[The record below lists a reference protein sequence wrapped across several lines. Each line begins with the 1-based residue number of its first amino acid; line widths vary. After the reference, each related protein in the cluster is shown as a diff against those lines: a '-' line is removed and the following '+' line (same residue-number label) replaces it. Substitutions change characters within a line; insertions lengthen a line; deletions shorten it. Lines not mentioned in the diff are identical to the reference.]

1 MCKFAI
7 CFFVFVFVTLF
18 VTFFYFYFFI
28 ITLFILCN
36 FYFFSV
42 CVLLAIK
49 KKKKKISQTY
59 KQIKQTD
66 AIFAFVHYRIFPIIR
81 RTPIKSRVKFADF
94 KINAGSVYKGPLVL
108 SRSRRGRGHK
118 NWLQLG
124 ISEAS
129 QAYVTSVLC
138 KF

>member
-7 CFFVFVFVTLF
+7 CFFFC
-18 VTFFYFYFFI
+18 YFICYFFFIII

-129 QAYVTSVLC
+129 QAHVTSVLC

>member
-1 MCKFAI
+1 MNGTDRRVECHT
-7 CFFVFVFVTLF
+7 VDR
-18 VTFFYFYFFI
+18 
-28 ITLFILCN
+28 ITVNLYPGRSELVPR
-36 FYFFSV
+36 SH
-42 CVLLAIK
+42 
-49 KKKKKISQTY
+49 
-59 KQIKQTD
+59 

-118 NWLQLG
+118 DWLQLG

-129 QAYVTSVLC
+129 QAHVTSVFC

>member
-7 CFFVFVFVTLF
+7 CFFVFVFVTL
-18 VTFFYFYFFI
+18 FYFYFFI

>member
-1 MCKFAI
+1 MSHGRQDYCELVPRQI
-7 CFFVFVFVTLF
+7 WTR
-18 VTFFYFYFFI
+18 TQ
-28 ITLFILCN
+28 
-36 FYFFSV
+36 
-42 CVLLAIK
+42 
-49 KKKKKISQTY
+49 ISQTY

-94 KINAGSVYKGPLVL
+94 KINAGSIYKGPLVL

-118 NWLQLG
+118 DWLQLG
-124 ISEAS
+124 ISKAS
-129 QAYVTSVLC
+129 QAHVTSVLC